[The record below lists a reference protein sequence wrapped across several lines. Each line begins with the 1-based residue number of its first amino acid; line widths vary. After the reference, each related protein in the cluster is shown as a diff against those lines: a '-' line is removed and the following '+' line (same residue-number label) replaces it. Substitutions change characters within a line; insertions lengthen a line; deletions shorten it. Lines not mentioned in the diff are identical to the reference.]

1 MWLHRTVRLEA
12 ADLAGAAV
20 KDVPGGT
27 RTYSPEDLSDV
38 TFHEEGHELIADGFV
53 PEVAVA
59 CCESARRWVESDCV
73 TAVEFV

>member
-1 MWLHRTVRLEA
+1 M
-12 ADLAGAAV
+12 

-27 RTYSPEDLSDV
+27 RTYSPEDLSYV

-53 PEVAVA
+53 SEVAIS
-59 CCESARRWVESDCV
+59 CCKGTRRRVESDCV